1 MLAIVDGRPL
11 ILSLKQALQLFIQ
24 HRRDVIL
31 RRTRFDLDRAQERA
45 HILEGLKICLD
56 HLDEVIKT
64 IRAAADPDIASTELQ
79 SKFGLSD
86 LQAKAVTA
94 LTLSRLTPLQ
104 RGKIDPGYEGASK
117 TIAYPG

>member
-79 SKFGLSD
+79 SKFALSD
-86 LQAKAVTA
+86 RQATA
-94 LTLSRLTPLQ
+94 APAPTPSRRTRPRRWKDRAQ
-104 RGKIDPGYEGASK
+104 
-117 TIAYPG
+117 

>member
-64 IRAAADPDIASTELQ
+64 IRAAADPHIASTELQ
-79 SKFGLSD
+79 SKFALSD
-86 LQAKAVTA
+86 HQAKAAPAPTPR
-94 LTLSRLTPLQ
+94 RLTRLQ
-104 RGKIDPGYEGASK
+104 RGKIDEEY
-117 TIAYPG
+117 